1 MIQRIAIGSSDGQ
14 WIDEH
19 FVNCRQFYI
28 YDAPLEGEWTLVEI
42 RSNDTSAFTGQHQ
55 ESLLRQA
62 KELVTDCSIVLVSRI
77 GPGAQQLLKESGI
90 TVQTQFISLKHAQ
103 AKLFPKE

>member
-1 MIQRIAIGSSDGQ
+1 MPRIAIGSSDGN

-28 YDAPLEGEWTLVEI
+28 YDATPGGEWTLAEI
-42 RSNDTSAFTGQHQ
+42 RANDTSAWSGQHQ
-55 ESLLRQA
+55 ESLLQQA
-62 KELVTDCSIVLVSRI
+62 VSLVTDCSIVLVSRI

-90 TVQTQFISLKHAQ
+90 TAMTQFISLKHAKE
-103 AKLFPKE
+103 KLPLA